1 MDYKYIEQ
9 LLENYWNCETSTEE
23 EQILRSFFS
32 QKDVPVHL
40 LKYKELFAYE
50 QASSKKELG
59 KDFDSRVLDI
69 IEKPAVKAKVV
80 TFRERIAPMFKAA
93 AVIAIIL
100 TIGSATEFALNDNH
114 GNAGKQNLNYK
125 AYEEILEEYDN
136 ASPEIKVKNLDN
148 KSQAEAVTDTAIM
161 RIHNGNDNVKGHT
174 KQ

>member
-9 LLENYWNCETSTEE
+9 LLENYWNCETSPEE

-50 QASSKKELG
+50 QASAKEELG
-59 KDFDSRVLDI
+59 DDFDSKVLAK
-69 IEKPAVKAKVV
+69 IEKPVVKAKLVN
-80 TFRERIAPMFKAA
+80 FRERIAPMFKAA

-100 TIGSATEFALNDNH
+100 TIGSATEIALNE
-114 GNAGKQNLNYK
+114 GESTTGKQKLNYA
-125 AYEEILEEYDN
+125 AYEEILKKYDN
-136 ASPEIKVKNLDN
+136 ASPEVKVKNMDN
-148 KSQAEAVTDTAIM
+148 KSQAEAVADTAIIRM
-161 RIHNGNDNVKGHT
+161 AGDNVKDQS

>member
-1 MDYKYIEQ
+1 MVSRAVQTALARLWTDRCTIYG
-9 LLENYWNCETSTEE
+9 
-23 EQILRSFFS
+23 

-50 QASSKKELG
+50 QASSKEEMG

-100 TIGSATEFALNDNH
+100 TIGSATEF
-114 GNAGKQNLNYK
+114 AGKQNLNYK

>member
-50 QASSKKELG
+50 QASSKEELG
-59 KDFDSRVLDI
+59 EDFDSRVLDI

-80 TFRERIAPMFKAA
+80 TFRERIAP
-93 AVIAIIL
+93 
-100 TIGSATEFALNDNH
+100 NH
-114 GNAGKQNLNYK
+114 TYHWFGYRICTQRQ
-125 AYEEILEEYDN
+125 
-136 ASPEIKVKNLDN
+136 SRQCR
-148 KSQAEAVTDTAIM
+148 QAEPELQGLRGDS
-161 RIHNGNDNVKGHT
+161 
-174 KQ
+174 

>member
-9 LLENYWNCETSTEE
+9 LLENYWNCETSPEE

-50 QASSKKELG
+50 QASAKEELG
-59 KDFDSRVLDI
+59 EDFDSKILAK
-69 IEKPAVKAKVV
+69 IEKPVVKAKVV
-80 TFRERIAPMFKAA
+80 RFRERIAPIFKAA

-100 TIGSATEFALNDNH
+100 TIGSATEIALN
-114 GNAGKQNLNYK
+114 GGESTPGKQQKLNYA
-125 AYEEILEEYDN
+125 AYEEILKKYDN
-136 ASPEIKVKNLDN
+136 ASPEVKVKNMDN
-148 KSQAEAVTDTAIM
+148 KSQAEAVADTAIIKM
-161 RIHNGNDNVKGHT
+161 ADDNVKGQS